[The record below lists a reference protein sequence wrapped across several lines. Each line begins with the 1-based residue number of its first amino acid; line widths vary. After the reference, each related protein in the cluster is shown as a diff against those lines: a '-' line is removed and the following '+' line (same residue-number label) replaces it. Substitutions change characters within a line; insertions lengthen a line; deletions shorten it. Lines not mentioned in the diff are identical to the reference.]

1 MNVSRSAPG
10 RRAGRNTLI
19 CLLSSIIGLSC
30 VALAQPPQ
38 WAPAHGWR
46 AKHDSTYTGFSGQAW
61 VNDYGVRSG
70 RCDREQVGALLGGI
84 AGGAIGAEA
93 GKDGNRSVA
102 IAIGTVIGA
111 AIGAEIGRG
120 MDQSDRACTGHALE
134 LAGPGQSVT
143 WLNPGSGVTY
153 RLTPVDREPS
163 PDGCRKFRLTAT
175 GAFGLSEGRATACPG
190 DRGTWSLAPV
200 ATMTRR

>member
-1 MNVSRSAPG
+1 MLV
-10 RRAGRNTLI
+10 
-19 CLLSSIIGLSC
+19 SII
-30 VALAQPPQ
+30 ALPTLASAEPPP
-38 WAPAHGWR
+38 WAPAHGLR
-46 AKHDSTYTGFSGQAW
+46 AKQGTAYAGYSGHAW

-93 GKDGNRSVA
+93 GKDGSRAVA

-143 WLNPGSGVTY
+143 WLNPVSGVTY
-153 RLTPVDREPS
+153 RLTPVDREAS
-163 PDGCRKFRLTAT
+163 TDGCRKFRLIAT
-175 GAFGLSEGRATACPG
+175 GAFGLSEGRATACP
-190 DRGTWSLAPV
+190 DENGTWSLAPGAIV
-200 ATMTRR
+200 TRR